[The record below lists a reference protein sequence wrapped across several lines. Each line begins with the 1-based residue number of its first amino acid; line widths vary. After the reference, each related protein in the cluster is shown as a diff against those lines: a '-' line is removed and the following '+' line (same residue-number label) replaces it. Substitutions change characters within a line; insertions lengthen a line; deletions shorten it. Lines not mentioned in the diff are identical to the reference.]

1 MTYKILEDDGARKIN
16 RCSYELNGV
25 TYTMGA
31 DFRDGKSYRL
41 TEEEAKKRAEE
52 LEETRKQD
60 TPRKLAEIKLLRLE
74 KLKETDY
81 LALSDNTLS
90 DEMKAF
96 RKSMRD
102 IPQNYDSS
110 KYDELL
116 AIDSDGK
123 LTHSVWSKP

>member
-1 MTYKILEDDGARKIN
+1 MTKTLK
-16 RCSYELNGV
+16 NGIV
-25 TYTMGA
+25 TDMT
-31 DFRDGKSYRL
+31 
-41 TEEEAKKRAEE
+41 AEE
-52 LEETRKQD
+52 QAAYNKRIAEENAKLPQYKLEKI
-60 TPRKLAEIKLLRLE
+60 KEIRNQ

-81 LALSDNTLS
+81 LAMSDNTMT

-102 IPQNYDSS
+102 VPQDYSED

-116 AIDSDGK
+116 ARDEQGN